1 MEERHVDF
9 KKAYELIIGNKVFTD
24 KKNINWEALV
34 NLKNIISFLFK
45 LWQQYLNKSF

>member
-24 KKNINWEALV
+24 KKKINWEVLTDEFVMKKEAIEEKQLRE
-34 NLKNIISFLFK
+34 I
-45 LWQQYLNKSF
+45 